1 MSESKPQTL
10 LSARG
15 NLNLTQVLGRIPPQ
29 LLNPTERHNEIDL
42 SMAENRLI
50 REEILQL
57 ARSAIENSLCS
68 KVSHTP
74 AHMYPT
80 ADLGSIWIGPRAS
93 LVTQNYSK

>member
-15 NLNLTQVLGRIPPQ
+15 SLNLTQVLGRIPPQ
-29 LLNPTERHNEIDL
+29 LLNPTERSDEIDL

-57 ARSAIENSLCS
+57 ARSAIENSLRS
-68 KVSHTP
+68 KVCHPQRRRTP
-74 AHMYPT
+74 QLTLA
-80 ADLGSIWIGPRAS
+80 AFGLA
-93 LVTQNYSK
+93 